1 MNILKDTLMPVL
13 NDYMANILALSL
25 EIATLM
31 IIMYIGKAFSKIKAE
46 TSKIKNDDAREK
58 VDKNLSL
65 LEKMIKNTIMVVESS
80 TKKELIKDIADGK
93 MSKDSLES
101 LKKLVISDVKTQLG
115 SEGLQVLNSAIGDLD
130 SYIETYLESTL
141 EKLKSD
147 GTIERTDTQ
156 IKNEQLIS
164 DTKEVL
170 EDELTKEEI
179 SKRVEEVIEKQ
190 IEEMNKQKDE

>member
-170 EDELTKEEI
+170 EDELTTEEL

-190 IEEMNKQKDE
+190 IEEMNKQIDV